1 MGRAMKVGYQSYV
14 YRGHRIERSANPTVL
29 PCRRWAI
36 RSGVLAGHADFT
48 FRGAKAL
55 IDAALA
61 LREEGRN
68 PTLDEVAEQAMVS
81 RATAYRYFPSIAA
94 LVRETT
100 TRAKVPVGPLPS
112 GPAF

>member
-1 MGRAMKVGYQSYV
+1 MPKNKSSPPPRPLEA
-14 YRGHRIERSANPTVL
+14 
-29 PCRRWAI
+29 
-36 RSGVLAGHADFT
+36 AGHVNPKRRT
-48 FRGAKAL
+48 RQAL